1 MPFPLLLLHQN
12 ITFYCDSYM
21 KPLALIGAWYTARR
35 SIGFLCEMY
44 NLLRV
49 HCTSRLFRQIDF
61 VQKYGAWAVVTGA
74 TAGIGKCYAEEL
86 AHRGVNVILISR
98 SEEKL
103 KCVSS
108 SIAEKYHVET
118 SYIVADFSKGSEIY
132 PSIKNALR
140 DVEVGILVNNV
151 GVFYDYPEYF
161 GLLTE
166 KKIWDII
173 NINMAAAS
181 MMVHL
186 VLPGMLDR
194 KKGAIVNVASA
205 ACYRPTPL
213 AALYSGSKAFLD
225 LFTRSL
231 HYEYGSSGIF
241 FQCITPYFIATDMT
255 SFSSRL
261 HNLPLLVP
269 SDDVFC
275 RHAVPTLGLSTRT
288 AGYWIHH
295 LTVLL
300 QRCMPEWLCVFIIKH
315 MLLYFRKEA
324 LSRIQ
329 HHNLEK

>member
-1 MPFPLLLLHQN
+1 MTYPLMLLHQK
-12 ITFYCDSYM
+12 ITLYCDSYFE
-21 KPLALIGAWYTARR
+21 PLALVGAWYTARKCF
-35 SIGFLCEMY
+35 GFLRGTY

-49 HCTSRLFRQIDF
+49 HFTPRLFRQIDF

-74 TAGIGKCYAEEL
+74 TSGIGKCYAEEL
-86 AHRGVNVILISR
+86 ARRGLNVILISR

-103 KCVSS
+103 KRVSR
-108 SIAEKYHVET
+108 SITEQYHVEA

-161 GLLTE
+161 ALITE

-181 MMVHL
+181 MMVHMI
-186 VLPGMLDR
+186 LPGMLDR

-205 ACYRPTPL
+205 ACYRPVPL
-213 AALYSGSKAFLD
+213 AAHYAGSKAFLD
-225 LFTRSL
+225 IFTRSL
-231 HYEYGSSGIF
+231 HYEYASSGIF

-261 HNLPLLVP
+261 HNSPWLVP

-275 RHAVPTLGLSTRT
+275 RHAVSTIGLSTRT

-295 LTVLL
+295 LAVLL
-300 QRCMPEWLCVFIIKH
+300 KLWMPECLWVFIIKNV
-315 MLLYFRKEA
+315 LLSLRREA
-324 LSRIQ
+324 LT
-329 HHNLEK
+329 